1 MMKLEGIIETDFRF
15 ALVQI
20 AFGEKDGKDFG
31 QVSFPIMGDMHND
44 VDEAKLTDTT
54 ADFIFDI
61 NGMPSNIH
69 LEKNN
74 DQWQGTFEMKSISLK
89 LDLTIKQISD
99 EPDFAEH
106 AYIIPQIN
114 IEKLRQHNEYI
125 NEPCKEILKYEL
137 NNQKVFNYVKE
148 KGIDVENH
156 HNFSTVCALQ
166 KKVAEFY
173 HHDGAN
179 YSHDK
184 ENIGTIAQIEFAQK
198 QNNYTN
204 CRGMA
209 IILSGVLR
217 AYGFQ
222 ENVVECHS
230 DDVNS
235 PKIHVVCEVFC
246 EDLNK
251 TVLLDPSNNL
261 IYYLNSQPLSL
272 IELREAIINDQS
284 EKITLNEDSSHNG
297 EDVSIIQLL
306 AYMSKNLMFLVKGIK
321 SDETHELRDE
331 NRIRL
336 VPADY
341 LDKDYPKASLR
352 TNNIQEFYITK

>member
-1 MMKLEGIIETDFRF
+1 MMKLKGIIETDFRF

-137 NNQKVFNYVKE
+137 DNQKYLIMSKKKE
-148 KGIDVENH
+148 LMLKIIITFQLFVLYKKRWLN
-156 HNFSTVCALQ
+156 STTMMALTIVMI
-166 KKVAEFY
+166 KKI
-173 HHDGAN
+173 
-179 YSHDK
+179 S
-184 ENIGTIAQIEFAQK
+184 AQ
-198 QNNYTN
+198 
-204 CRGMA
+204 
-209 IILSGVLR
+209 L
-217 AYGFQ
+217 
-222 ENVVECHS
+222 
-230 DDVNS
+230 
-235 PKIHVVCEVFC
+235 PKLNLHK
-246 EDLNK
+246 NK
-251 TVLLDPSNNL
+251 T
-261 IYYLNSQPLSL
+261 
-272 IELREAIINDQS
+272 
-284 EKITLNEDSSHNG
+284 
-297 EDVSIIQLL
+297 IIQTVE
-306 AYMSKNLMFLVKGIK
+306 AW
-321 SDETHELRDE
+321 
-331 NRIRL
+331 
-336 VPADY
+336 
-341 LDKDYPKASLR
+341 
-352 TNNIQEFYITK
+352 Q